1 MVVVVGV
8 VVVVVVVVFGDLLYL
23 QDASQ
28 TYLEA
33 TKSLQEV
40 VLRTYHPVTSG
51 AWVEEGNYCPRV
63 LPFMRRAHFPLAC
76 RLQAWHR
83 VVCANLA
90 SKD

>member
-33 TKSLQEV
+33 TKISSRSCAENISSCHLWGLGGGGQLLSPSPALHAESSLPFSLQ
-40 VLRTYHPVTSG
+40 TAS
-51 AWVEEGNYCPRV
+51 
-63 LPFMRRAHFPLAC
+63 LA
-76 RLQAWHR
+76 
-83 VVCANLA
+83 
-90 SKD
+90 